1 MLTMLQTG
9 RLLAITL
16 GVSMVTSMMVPSFMP
31 QATAAIRI
39 SGSVAVQKA
48 DYHFQLGNIKQ
59 SERLYTE
66 AVQRNP
72 KDPKARAGLAIAQAA
87 LFKLDA
93 ADKTADEAMHLNPK
107 EPYVYMAKG
116 LILKHRTTS
125 SDMVYRNQRDELL
138 DQSIAMFKKGLSLDP
153 NNPDAYNQLGEV
165 YRMKGLMSEAAS
177 AFEKAAELDPD
188 YSEALAN
195 LGSAK
200 QASGDMNGAM
210 ALYKRAIE
218 LNGKNYRAHYYLG
231 DAYLS
236 QGDSGNALKSLNTA
250 LYQTPNN
257 APVLS
262 KVGEALALQGNE
274 AAAITNLRKAINADP
289 EYLPA
294 YESLSEILS
303 SRGDEELAMSELK
316 SALNN
321 NPASVPMMTATANLA
336 LKVNKPE
343 QALEY
348 YRKALAESPND
359 PEVLKGLAQAY
370 YKVAE
375 NTTSEQSLIGPDVL
389 VDAESS
395 LERAAMANPNDI
407 SLKLA
412 LLKLQQAS
420 GKSPQAKPQLEALAN
435 QTPTTTNQKI
445 AVAEA
450 RFTLGNFSQSDQLNR
465 DVMQAM
471 ASDTRQELA
480 LAETLRTYGDL
491 DMASEVYQLVK
502 SMDPQ
507 NKKAERGLNRISA
520 QKNDALKKLRL
531 AQSLDK
537 PLSKKQKA
545 SARDFY
551 QEAAMLNPRLPE
563 ARLALG
569 KIYSRE
575 RAYDRAIQE
584 YEAYRNLLP
593 ESDTKARQRME
604 RKIKSLEAKQNHI
617 SASMLQS

>member
-1 MLTMLQTG
+1 MLTMLKSG
-9 RLLAITL
+9 RFLAMTL
-16 GVSMVTSMMVPSFMP
+16 GLSMATSILMP
-31 QATAAIRI
+31 AIMPKADAAIRL
-39 SGSVAVQKA
+39 SGSASVQKA
-48 DYHFQLGNIKQ
+48 DYHFQMGNIKQ
-59 SERLYTE
+59 SERLYAE

-87 LFKLDA
+87 LYKLDA
-93 ADKTADEAMHLNPK
+93 ADKTADEAMRLNAK

-125 SDMVYRNQRDELL
+125 SDMVYRNQREQLL
-138 DQSIAMFKKGLSLDP
+138 DQSIAMFQKGLSLDP

-165 YRMKGLMSEAAS
+165 YRMKGQMSEAAS

-210 ALYKRAIE
+210 TLYKRAIE
-218 LNGKNYRAHYYLG
+218 LNSKNYKAHYYLG
-231 DAYLS
+231 DGYLS
-236 QGDSGNALKSLNTA
+236 RGDASNALKSLNTA
-250 LYQTPNN
+250 LYQNPNN
-257 APVLS
+257 APALS

-321 NPASVPMMTATANLA
+321 NPASVPMMTATGNLA

-420 GKSPQAKPQLEALAN
+420 GKSPEAKPQLEALAN
-435 QTPTTTNQKI
+435 QTPTGINQKI

-465 DVMQAM
+465 DVMQSM
-471 ASDTRQELA
+471 ASDTRQELV

-491 DMASEVYQLVK
+491 DMASEVYRFVQ
-502 SMDPQ
+502 SRDPQ
-507 NKKAERGLNRISA
+507 NKKADRGLNRVTT

-537 PLSKKQKA
+537 PFSKKQKA

-575 RAYDRAIQE
+575 RAYDRSIQE

-593 ESDTKARQRME
+593 ETDVKGRERMD
-604 RKIKSLEAKQNHI
+604 RKIKSLEMRQQR
-617 SASMLQS
+617 SSTSTMQS